1 MPKTHSSDVLS
12 KIVGEEIRR
21 ARIEAGLSQAEVAR
35 RLEVSPPYIANVE
48 AGRANLTIG
57 QMTNIASAIG
67 AGLEIRFPV
76 VEREAI
82 KLHGHQPSTQAR

>member
-1 MPKTHSSDVLS
+1 MPKTRSSDVLS

-21 ARIEAGLSQAEVAR
+21 ARTEAGLSQAEVAR

-57 QMTNIASAIG
+57 QMTNIASAMG

-82 KLHGHQPSTQAR
+82 KLHRRHPSTVPR